1 LHPAGRLYRP
11 FLSVRQIRM
20 SEHKRPPQITAK
32 AVLSRYKDEE
42 LPEFS
47 GVALEDVNQAG
58 NFGDRPL
65 HVACVRGNLEEI
77 AALLEGGADVNAAG
91 ELGNRPLHEAV
102 SQEHVAVVQFLLDHG
117 ASVQEMNDERMT
129 ALDLA
134 RLRGRQDIVEL
145 LSA

>member
-1 LHPAGRLYRP
+1 
-11 FLSVRQIRM
+11 M
-20 SEHKRPPQITAK
+20 SEYKGPLRITAK
-32 AVLSRYKDEE
+32 AVLRRYKDEE

-47 GVALEDVNQAG
+47 EIALEDVNQVG

-102 SQEHVAVVQFLLDHG
+102 GQGHLAVVQFLLDHG
-117 ASVQEMNDERMT
+117 ASVQEMNDE
-129 ALDLA
+129 
-134 RLRGRQDIVEL
+134 
-145 LSA
+145 